1 MIHDSVTLSKKEYL
15 RPFIFWRH
23 GRVVR
28 RGTANP
34 FSPVQ
39 IRVSP
44 DQHNKWLGILLRRS
58 DITGLILARRT
69 KRTVDTLF
77 YLSSESA
84 SKYTGS
90 MKEGL

>member
-1 MIHDSVTLSKKEYL
+1 MKSKLGKKMDRIRKTELEDANPIKTKDSVTLSKKEYL
-15 RPFIFWRH
+15 RPFIISILFLFWRH

-44 DQHNKWLGILLRRS
+44 DQHNKWLGILLR
-58 DITGLILARRT
+58 
-69 KRTVDTLF
+69 
-77 YLSSESA
+77 
-84 SKYTGS
+84 
-90 MKEGL
+90 